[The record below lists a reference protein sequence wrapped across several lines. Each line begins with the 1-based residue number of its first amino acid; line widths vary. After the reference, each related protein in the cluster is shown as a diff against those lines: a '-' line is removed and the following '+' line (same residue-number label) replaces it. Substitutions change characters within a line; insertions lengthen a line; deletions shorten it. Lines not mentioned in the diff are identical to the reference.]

1 MNGSIHISPHV
12 LTTIV
17 ELTALATPGV
27 ATMRRQGR
35 LAALRGGGQAEGVQV
50 QVDEG
55 AVRTSVSIVVEPG
68 ANLLEVGRA
77 VQRDVARAL
86 QDLAGLE
93 VREVNVYI
101 QDVEAGA

>member
-1 MNGSIHISPHV
+1 
-12 LTTIV
+12 
-17 ELTALATPGV
+17 
-27 ATMRRQGR
+27 
-35 LAALRGGGQAEGVQV
+35 
-50 QVDEG
+50 
-55 AVRTSVSIVVEPG
+55 VRTSVSIVVEPG

-101 QDVEAGA
+101 QDVEAGV